1 MLPFQLSAT
10 EAARKI
16 RDGELTSEELVQSCL
31 DRIEEHEGTVG
42 AWIHLDKE
50 YALEQ
55 AKAAQA
61 RRQAGEQLGP
71 LHGVPVGVKDIFD
84 TADMPTQC
92 GSALYSGRTPTR
104 DSMAVA
110 LLRAAGAIIMGK
122 TVTTEFAFYS
132 PGKTTNPHDA
142 TRTPGGSSSG
152 SAASVASFMVPLS
165 VGSQTNGSVIRPA
178 SFCGVFGYKPSL
190 GLISRHG
197 VLKLSSQLDAM
208 GVFARSLED
217 LALIGECMMAY
228 DGNDAGMRPRSR
240 PPLASVMA
248 EDPPAKPR
256 IAFVRS
262 PVWDQAE
269 ESTKEAFRELC
280 EHLGDHVDIVELP
293 SIFDNAVQDQ
303 GLIMAAD
310 MSRNLTKVYE
320 DGKDKISPVLCELIE
335 KGRTITAV
343 DYCSAIDRIDMY
355 NAVLDHIMTDY
366 DFILTPAT
374 PGEAPVGLDATGS
387 PIFNSIWSL
396 CGVPAITLP
405 ILQGPAGMPL
415 GAQLVS
421 NRLDDARLFRN
432 ARWLLNQIEE

>member
-1 MLPFQLSAT
+1 MPPFQLNAT

-16 RDGELTSEELVQSCL
+16 REGELTSVELVQSCL

-42 AWIHLDKE
+42 AWIHLDKDH
-50 YALEQ
+50 ALEQ
-55 AKAAQA
+55 ARIAHE

-71 LHGVPVGVKDIFD
+71 LHGIPVGVKDIFD

-92 GSALYSGRTPTR
+92 GSALYSGRTPTE
-104 DSMAVA
+104 DATAVA
-110 LLRAAGAIIMGK
+110 LLRAAGAIILGK

-132 PGKTTNPHDA
+132 PGKTTNPHDP

-152 SAASVASFMVPLS
+152 SAASVASFMAPLA

-208 GVFARSLED
+208 GAFARSLDD
-217 LALIGECMMAY
+217 LALISECMMAY
-228 DGNDAGMRPRSR
+228 DANDAGMRPRSR
-240 PPLASVMA
+240 PQISRLMTQ
-248 EDPPAKPR
+248 EPPAAPR

-262 PVWDQAE
+262 PVWDEAE

-280 EHLGDHVDIVELP
+280 EHLGNHVDIVDLP
-293 SIFDNAVQDQ
+293 SIFDEAVPDQ
-303 GLIMAAD
+303 GIIMATD
-310 MSRNLTKVYE
+310 MSRNLDKVYE
-320 DGKDKISPVLCELIE
+320 AGKDKISPVLCELIE

-343 DYCSAIDRIDMY
+343 DYCNAIERIDMY
-355 NAVLDHIMTDY
+355 NAVLDHIMADY

-374 PGEAPVGLDATGS
+374 PGEAPVGLEATGS

-396 CGVPAITLP
+396 CGVPALTLP

-415 GAQLVS
+415 GAQIVS
-421 NRLDDARLFRN
+421 KRLDDARLFRN
-432 ARWLLNQIEE
+432 ARWLLGQIEE

>member
-71 LHGVPVGVKDIFD
+71 LHGVPIGVKDIFD

-104 DSMAVA
+104 DSTAVA

-152 SAASVASFMVPLS
+152 SAASVASFMVPLA

-190 GLISRHG
+190 GLISRHN

-208 GVFARSLED
+208 GVFARSLDD

-228 DGNDAGMRPRSR
+228 DANDAGMHPRSR
-240 PPLASVMA
+240 PPLSSVMA

-280 EHLGDHVDIVELP
+280 EHLGDHVDLVELP
-293 SIFDNAVQDQ
+293 SIFDDAVQDQ
-303 GLIMAAD
+303 GIIMAAD

-335 KGRTITAV
+335 RGRTITAV
-343 DYCSAIDRIDMY
+343 DYCNAIDRIDMY

-421 NRLDDARLFRN
+421 NRMDDARLFRN